1 MNASLQRLWK
11 NIWLGTLSLEPSIIP
26 TSALASAS
34 PTSIVRHCRMLTR
47 MCASV
52 RVKCS
57 TKAVT
62 APCDRM
68 PLRMTSISAMF
79 VRVAAE
85 LDRSLGQTTFRCW
98 TRILWPPALKTF
110 LSKKK
115 KKKKKKQERD
125 CITNL
130 SEDSNSVI
138 IRVHGMKAG
147 QETALEDTHRA
158 MERGKSTNT
167 SEQVGQ

>member
-1 MNASLQRLWK
+1 MEIDASHEKLGGGDM
-11 NIWLGTLSLEPSIIP
+11 IWLNISPIDQHNVLFLQSSSTP

-57 TKAVT
+57 TRAVT

-98 TRILWPPALKTF
+98 TRIFWPPALKTF
-110 LSKKK
+110 LGKKRRK
-115 KKKKKKQERD
+115 MR
-125 CITNL
+125 
-130 SEDSNSVI
+130 
-138 IRVHGMKAG
+138 
-147 QETALEDTHRA
+147 
-158 MERGKSTNT
+158 
-167 SEQVGQ
+167 